1 MKNRPSRT
9 ISPGKIWGRTAPRCL
24 RASVSNGC
32 LLKAHRA
39 PPFEGD
45 VAVQDPRPHQLT
57 KKHSSWKSTLPDRYY
72 HLRLQLEV
80 HVRPA
85 ARAAERFWMGRSA
98 SKALKSKPHFRRPP
112 MIRSPFPCRT
122 CGCRRRSNIKSR
134 PSSSRGYRDNGRGG
148 TLTILTKGW
157 IDSPGRE
164 PN

>member
-72 HLRLQLEV
+72 HPFGFSLRFMFVALHGQ
-80 HVRPA
+80 
-85 ARAAERFWMGRSA
+85 AERFWMGRSA

-148 TLTILTKGW
+148 NSY
-157 IDSPGRE
+157 DSD
-164 PN
+164 